1 MLRDKL
7 DIKLPM
13 LSLCYCGQKTLTKST
28 GLISTLSEWYYV
40 PIMKNRMVI
49 IQNLFSDQGESGV
62 NVS

>member
-13 LSLCYCGQKTLTKST
+13 ILCYCGQKTLTQINWIAAERVVLCTNHEKSN
-28 GLISTLSEWYYV
+28 GG
-40 PIMKNRMVI
+40 